1 MSVDHVK
8 RLAAKV
14 LGVGVSRIWI
24 DPSKHNE
31 LVTVITREEVKKLI
45 KEGVIKVK
53 PKKRNS
59 RYRIKLRQLKRKKGR
74 RRGPGKRKGPRFD
87 EKELWVARIRAL
99 RKFLRKLKSRRKI
112 SPKTYRRLYR
122 LAKGGYFRSVSHL
135 KAYIEEHKLMER

>member
-1 MSVDHVK
+1 
-8 RLAAKV
+8 
-14 LGVGVSRIWI
+14 
-24 DPSKHNE
+24 
-31 LVTVITREEVKKLI
+31 
-45 KEGVIKVK
+45 
-53 PKKRNS
+53 
-59 RYRIKLRQLKRKKGR
+59 
-74 RRGPGKRKGPRFD
+74 GKRKGPRFD

>member
-74 RRGPGKRKGPRFD
+74 RR
-87 EKELWVARIRAL
+87 
-99 RKFLRKLKSRRKI
+99 
-112 SPKTYRRLYR
+112 
-122 LAKGGYFRSVSHL
+122 
-135 KAYIEEHKLMER
+135 